1 MTELH
6 LRNCS
11 SPVTCSLVWARET
24 LKGVMILFQLQDF
37 ENSIGDFELLTLL
50 GLKRLYL

>member
-11 SPVTCSLVWARET
+11 SQVTCSLVWARET

-37 ENSIGDFELLTLL
+37 ENSIGDSVLLTLL